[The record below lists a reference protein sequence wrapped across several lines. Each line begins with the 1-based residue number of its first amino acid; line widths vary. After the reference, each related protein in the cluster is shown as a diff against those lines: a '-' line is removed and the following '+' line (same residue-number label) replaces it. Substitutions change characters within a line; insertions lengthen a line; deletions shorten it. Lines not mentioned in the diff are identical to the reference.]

1 MASITP
7 SPSNMTYAQALTDAR
22 SLIVQQSTR
31 IKADAQKIKRYA
43 AATGRD
49 AETLSGGLAYYR
61 AFNYFK
67 TAGILIGVYA
77 RYVAGQKSTEG
88 VDLPMLLSRVTASVD
103 MAWDAGA
110 GLRR

>member
-1 MASITP
+1 MTDRLTHDLSGAVTP
-7 SPSNMTYAQALTDAR
+7 PPGPPAR
-22 SLIVQQSTR
+22 R
-31 IKADAQKIKRYA
+31 
-43 AATGRD
+43 ATGHDVARLT
-49 AETLSGGLAYYR
+49 AGLAYYR

-88 VDLPMLLSRVTASVD
+88 VDLPMLLGRVTASVD

-110 GLRR
+110 SLRR